1 VPLCLPPV
9 QLRVLE
15 RARPLNPNDI
25 EARQLEGLAL
35 GRLQRY
41 EESREA
47 LRPIAEG
54 PMDGEH
60 KWPIWVAVSGP
71 P

>member
-41 EESREA
+41 EESREGA
-47 LRPIAEG
+47 ASHR
-54 PMDGEH
+54 
-60 KWPIWVAVSGP
+60 
-71 P
+71 